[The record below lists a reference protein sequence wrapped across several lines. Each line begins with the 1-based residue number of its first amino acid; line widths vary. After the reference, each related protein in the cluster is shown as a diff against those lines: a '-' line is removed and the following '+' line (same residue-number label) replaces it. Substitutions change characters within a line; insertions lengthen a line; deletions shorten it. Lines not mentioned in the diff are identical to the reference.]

1 MDEDYSLEAFTRF
14 DFTDPAGR
22 WTRPVYRRGSGPAVI
37 VIHEMPGLHPLV
49 LRFATRV
56 AAAGMTV
63 FCPHLF
69 GDAGKEI
76 RPLSSLGT
84 MIRGICI
91 RREFAAWAA
100 DRSSPIVDWL
110 RALAKQAH
118 AECGGRGVGA
128 VGMCF
133 TGNFALAMMT
143 EPSVVAPVLSQ
154 PSLPMAIGPGGKKRG
169 AAMGVSPAEIKCA
182 RQRLEDE
189 DLTMLGLRFEG
200 DAYVPPERFAALQAA
215 LGPRFEGVVLDPKD
229 AAPNTMMSMAHSV
242 LTIHLDDADPDGP
255 TKQIEER
262 VIAFFKQRTA
272 APAP

>member
-242 LTIHLDDADPDGP
+242 LTIHLNDADPDGP
-255 TKQIEER
+255 TKRVEDR